1 MMPHVMDQNSS
12 NMVSVGKKKVPNCL
26 KSIKELL
33 VKIHPNPNLTTIKIS
48 TLIVNKYTFL

>member
-26 KSIKELL
+26 KSIKELS
-33 VKIHPNPNLTTIKIS
+33 VKIHPNLTTIKIS